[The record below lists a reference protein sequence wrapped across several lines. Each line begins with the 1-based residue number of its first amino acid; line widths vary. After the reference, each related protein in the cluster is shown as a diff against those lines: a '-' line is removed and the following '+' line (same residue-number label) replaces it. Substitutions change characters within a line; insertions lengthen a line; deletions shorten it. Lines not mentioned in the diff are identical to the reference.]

1 LQETALLHLASPMN
15 TLEEKKPPEQGHP
28 PLFVVGMWRSGTSL
42 FYALLNQHPQIK
54 LMYEDELPLLWP
66 LFLGGRAKRD
76 WPERW
81 EFWNQA
87 PSRHKLNTEDL
98 TRNVSGLREACEA
111 AWRLYA
117 PNAEI
122 RGGKSPSYFDCLPR
136 IAKEFPNAKF
146 LVMLRDPADVCRSVM
161 RAQCDSFFAKRG
173 MVLRALLGCRDLKRG
188 YDALVAKGI
197 QVYPV
202 QYEDLVENP
211 TAVMK
216 GVCSFL
222 EIEFSPRMASLKGS
236 DRSAIYEGDHHE
248 GVNSEEIVAGKKS
261 EVLPEDIRQKVA
273 RYIAYWKR
281 ESGGSWPRY
290 PEAAEQA
297 SIGTMFFFERVVDRI
312 VYRGLR
318 AFDQFVAFVYSYL
331 PMGVLRKYRAS
342 KAHAAG
348 EISAAK
354 PVADKE
360 FAAVSQKR

>member
-1 LQETALLHLASPMN
+1 MD
-15 TLEEKKPPEQGHP
+15 TLEEKRQPEQGHA

-66 LFLGGRAKRD
+66 LFLGRRAHRD

-87 PSRHKLNTEDL
+87 PSRHKLNLEDL
-98 TRNVSGLREACEA
+98 PREVSGLREACEA
-111 AWRLYA
+111 AWALYA
-117 PNAEI
+117 PDAGI

-146 LVMLRDPADVCRSVM
+146 LVMWRDPADVCRSVV
-161 RAQCDSFFAKRG
+161 RAQSDSFFAKRG
-173 MVLRALLGCRDLKRG
+173 MVLRALLGCRDLKAG
-188 YDALVAKGI
+188 YDALAASGV

-202 QYEDLVENP
+202 QYEDLVDNP
-211 TAVMK
+211 AAVMQ

-222 EIEFSPRMASLKGS
+222 DIKFDPRMATLKGS

-248 GVNSEEIVAGKKS
+248 GVNSERIAAAKKA
-261 EVLPEDIRQKVA
+261 EVLPEDIRHKLA
-273 RYIAYWKR
+273 CYIAHWKR

-290 PEAAEQA
+290 PEAAEPA
-297 SIGTMFFFERVVDRI
+297 SIGTAFFFERLVDRI

-318 AFDQFVAFVYSYL
+318 TFDQFVALIYSYL
-331 PMGVLRKYRAS
+331 PIGILRKYRAS
-342 KAHAAG
+342 KARAA
-348 EISAAK
+348 EVPAPK
-354 PVADKE
+354 PVAEKGL
-360 FAAVSQKR
+360 AAASHKH